1 MSVKVDCSADLLP
14 SSLMLG
20 SSTIEFSDTVRD
32 LGVLLDSDLSMKQHV
47 TKTCQ
52 LAYMELKKI
61 AAIRPFLTE
70 DATKTLVSSYILSRL
85 DYCNCVLLGCPS
97 NVIHPLQRIQNSAA
111 RLICKSPWSQPCSPL
126 LKKLHWLPVEE
137 RIICKCCCLCFKVLT
152 GDAPA
157 YLSDPLHVYVPSR
170 TLRSSADTRIFRL
183 PNYRPNRK
191 QHGERAFSYAAV
203 HHWNNLPYTVRHC
216 QSFSTFKTSLKTH
229 LFSKHFC

>member
-1 MSVKVDCSADLLP
+1 MTGPEKIPPQAGIEPWVCRSRGGRLNHQVK
-14 SSLMLG
+14 
-20 SSTIEFSDTVRD
+20 T
-32 LGVLLDSDLSMKQHV
+32 
-47 TKTCQ
+47 
-52 LAYMELKKI
+52 
-61 AAIRPFLTE
+61 
-70 DATKTLVSSYILSRL
+70 RL
-85 DYCNCVLLGCPS
+85 HTGACAC
-97 NVIHPLQRIQNSAA
+97 IQNSAA

-137 RIICKCCCLCFKVLT
+137 RIIYKCCCLCFKVLT

-157 YLSDPLHVYVPSR
+157 YLSDLLHVYVPSR

-183 PNYRPNRK
+183 PNHRPNRK

-203 HHWNNLPYTVRHC
+203 HHWNNLPYTVRHS

>member
-1 MSVKVDCSADLLP
+1 MSANKLKLNCEKTEAARFYRQPHHGPDLLP

-137 RIICKCCCLCFKVLT
+137 RIIYKCCCLCFKVLT

-157 YLSDPLHVYVPSR
+157 YLSDLLHVYVPS
-170 TLRSSADTRIFRL
+170 
-183 PNYRPNRK
+183 
-191 QHGERAFSYAAV
+191 
-203 HHWNNLPYTVRHC
+203 
-216 QSFSTFKTSLKTH
+216 
-229 LFSKHFC
+229 